1 MLTILR
7 YSPWTIYV
15 RHKKHPYNY
24 LSHRKLQGRSNWAHL
39 WVNKHFEVHVS
50 IFSMHVFNNI
60 GVSVFIVCF
69 MQLAVGPCIN
79 EQVSNRLYARLVFHI
94 CTNNTITGT
103 ERSWKKKRPQAI
115 SAYDSGDQKRSKIA
129 WMETQW
135 YWTLILSCEL
145 TNEMQPG
152 AGADGLGIVY

>member
-79 EQVSNRLYARLVFHI
+79 KQVSNRLYARLVFHI

-103 ERSWKKKRPQAI
+103 ERSWKKRDRKQLALMIAEIRR
-115 SAYDSGDQKRSKIA
+115 DQRLREWRRNDIGPLFYHA
-129 WMETQW
+129 NW
-135 YWTLILSCEL
+135 L
-145 TNEMQPG
+145 TKCNRVLAPT
-152 AGADGLGIVY
+152 A